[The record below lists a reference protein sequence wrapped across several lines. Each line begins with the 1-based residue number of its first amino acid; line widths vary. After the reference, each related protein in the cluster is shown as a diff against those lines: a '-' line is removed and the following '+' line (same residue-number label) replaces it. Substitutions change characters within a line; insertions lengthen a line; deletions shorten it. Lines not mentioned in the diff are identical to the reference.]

1 MMLRYLITLALHRDF
16 TLDNPWLAAADGFA
30 DAACLC
36 LFITLVL

>member
-36 LFITLVL
+36 AILLAIC